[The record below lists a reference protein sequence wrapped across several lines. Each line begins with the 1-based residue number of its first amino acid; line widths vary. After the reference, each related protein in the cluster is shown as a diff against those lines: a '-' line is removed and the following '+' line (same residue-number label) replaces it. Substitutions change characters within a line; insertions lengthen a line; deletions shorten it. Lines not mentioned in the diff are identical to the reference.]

1 MAFSAIIPAFRNR
14 CGNLKNNFFQ
24 IFAGESRR
32 QLLISISALAG
43 SGMIS
48 LSLRFVGSIIQGRFV
63 GPEILGYYVKFTIL
77 PGYLFFLHMGVFT
90 SLARQYPYYIGKGA
104 RDTALNYAANALGWT
119 YLLCAIHAVVFF
131 IPCAWAA
138 SRGDWFAALGWGVQI
153 ILTNTSLYMFYLGCT
168 YRNSSEFVAWSK
180 AQVISA
186 VFSLLFLPL
195 VAFYHFVGIC
205 ARYSLPNLIS
215 MLYAHLKRP
224 LKIRSRFSRV
234 ILMKMMAFGMP
245 LMVFAYISTSLW
257 VAIER
262 TYILKMTG
270 ETTLGVFFFAGT
282 LCAGLIA
289 VSTSISQV
297 FNPRLAMLYGSS
309 GNNMATCFRYCIKCA
324 IVGLGVMLPLV
335 AAAYWLV
342 DPMVRWLL
350 PKYVESIPIAR
361 YIFWLS
367 LIPVIDLPKQ
377 LLMVAKRTRQIG
389 IAVVVSF
396 VSFLMLLAIFTFF
409 DMNVSLKEIVIA
421 SVACKLLSV
430 FICNIFAWR
439 GAVSELRVLCPSGHG
454 GYDE

>member
-1 MAFSAIIPAFRNR
+1 MGVSAIVPTFINR
-14 CGNLKNNFFQ
+14 CGILKNNFFQ
-24 IFAGESRR
+24 FFAGESRR
-32 QLLISISALAG
+32 QILISISALAG

-48 LSLRFVGSIIQGRFV
+48 LALRFIGSIIQGRFV
-63 GPEILGYYVKFTIL
+63 GPEILGYYVKFTIF

-90 SLARQYPYYIGKGA
+90 SLARQYPYYIGKGE
-104 RDTALNYAANALGWT
+104 RDTALIYAANALGWT

-131 IPCAWAA
+131 VPCVWAA
-138 SRGDWFAALGWGVQI
+138 NRGDWFAALGWGVQI
-153 ILTNTSLYMFYLGCT
+153 ILTNASLYMFYLGCT
-168 YRNSSEFVAWSK
+168 YRNSSEFVDWSK
-180 AQVISA
+180 AQVVLAIS
-186 VFSLLFLPL
+186 SLLFLPL
-195 VAFYHFVGIC
+195 VAVYHFVGIC
-205 ARYSLPNLIS
+205 VRYSLSNLIS
-215 MLYAHLKRP
+215 MLYAHVKRP
-224 LKIRSRFSRV
+224 LRIRSSFNRP
-234 ILMKMMAFGMP
+234 ILLRMMAFGLP

-309 GNNMATCFRYCIKCA
+309 GKSMAICFRYCIKCG
-324 IVGLGVMLPLV
+324 IVGFSVILPLV
-335 AAAYWLV
+335 IAAYWLV
-342 DPMVRWLL
+342 DPMVKWLL

-361 YIFWLS
+361 CLFWLS

-389 IAVVVSF
+389 IAVVISF
-396 VSFLMLLAIFTFF
+396 ISFLMLLSIFTFSGVG
-409 DMNVSLKEIVIA
+409 VSLLKIVIA

-430 FICNIFAWR
+430 FICIFFAWR
-439 GAVSELRVLCPSGHG
+439 GAKSELHVL
-454 GYDE
+454 